1 VGARCVLSLKT
12 SYSAARNELAHVEA
26 RKSAGKTIPNAD
38 PANLKWDELR
48 AALSSVGYEMLSGK
62 GSRRKFVHK
71 DTKAIISCHEPHPSP
86 DVDKGCIVDIVAHLK
101 AHGFIKDQQ

>member
-1 VGARCVLSLKT
+1 MSKQEKALEKLCRT
-12 SYSAARNELAHVEA
+12 P
-26 RKSAGKTIPNAD
+26 T

-48 AALSSVGYEMLSGK
+48 TALSSLGYQMLTGK

-86 DVDKGCIVDIVAHLK
+86 DVDKGCIADIVAHLK
-101 AHGFIKDQQ
+101 EHAFIKDQQ